1 MPRAEPSDDR
11 LPEEAAQLAR
21 AERAG
26 DPGRDGGTDE
36 PRPAA
41 PGTDEAESTLV
52 TDTSP
57 GPGGGAAV
65 PPAGPLTEPTGD
77 DPIDTESPG
86 AESGAGGWGDGDPLG
101 AGSAGTGSAGTESGD
116 GGPADRELEPTLP
129 EPVRARIVSLA
140 AAALPT
146 LPTDELPPPLRRVAK
161 FAPNRRAR
169 LGGGPIATQLAADPL
184 FRQRVASRVLA
195 EAGELGSVV
204 VSGASPAAADPVEV
218 AALAYLTRPPGW
230 RDLVEDAGAAVRAE
244 ADSAVVAELVR
255 EAEQRATRAEHDRAV
270 AKVEA
275 DKLRD
280 EVARLREELGQLRE
294 ENRVLGRTLREAQAG
309 QRRAAEL
316 LATEKG
322 RASRAAADHE
332 AELRR
337 VRARLAEAEAAAGAV
352 RQTAKEA
359 RSVDDA
365 RLWLLLE
372 TIGRAAVGLRR
383 ELALDP
389 ADRLPA
395 DYVADA
401 FAERPATA
409 NSARALDA
417 DDPVRLDELLAL
429 PRAHLVVDG
438 YNVTKRGFGDMSLE
452 QQRKRLITG
461 LGGIAAQ
468 TGDEV
473 TVVFDGAERMHG
485 LPPAP
490 RGVRVLFSRKGETAD
505 DLIRRLVRAE
515 PAGRPVVVVSSDR
528 EVADGVRRHGAYPL
542 GADSLLRRLARS

>member
-1 MPRAEPSDDR
+1 M
-11 LPEEAAQLAR
+11 
-21 AERAG
+21 
-26 DPGRDGGTDE
+26 
-36 PRPAA
+36 
-41 PGTDEAESTLV
+41 
-52 TDTSP
+52 
-57 GPGGGAAV
+57 
-65 PPAGPLTEPTGD
+65 PLTEPYD
-77 DPIDTESPG
+77 DHLPEESSDAALSGGVEPG
-86 AESGAGGWGDGDPLG
+86 AGAPEPEPTPPESEPEPTPAEPAPTAAD
-101 AGSAGTGSAGTESGD
+101 SAPTAAE
-116 GGPADRELEPTLP
+116 PEPTLP
-129 EPVRARIVSLA
+129 EPVRQRIV
-140 AAALPT
+140 ALT
-146 LPTDELPPPLRRVAK
+146 ATVLPVLPADEVPVPLRRVAK

-169 LGGGPIATQLAADPL
+169 LGAPAIAAQLTADPL
-184 FRQRVASRVLA
+184 FRQRVTARVLA
-195 EAGELGSVV
+195 DAGDLGAAVV
-204 VSGASPAAADPVEV
+204 DGTAPAAADPVEV
-218 AALAYLTRPPGW
+218 AALAYLARPRGW
-230 RDLVEDAGAAVRAE
+230 RELIDASGAAVRAE

-270 AKVEA
+270 ARVEA

-280 EVARLREELGQLRE
+280 ELARVREELGQLRE
-294 ENRVLGRTLREAQAG
+294 ENRQLGRTLREVQARE
-309 QRRAAEL
+309 RRAAEL
-316 LATEKG
+316 LATERG
-322 RASRAAADHE
+322 RAARATADTD

-337 VRARLAEAEAAAGAV
+337 VRARLAEAEAAAGVA
-352 RQTAKEA
+352 RATAKEA

-372 TIGRAAVGLRR
+372 TIGQAAVGLRR

-389 ADRLPA
+389 VEKLPA
-395 DYVADA
+395 DFVADA
-401 FAERPATA
+401 FSESPANPA
-409 NSARALDA
+409 GGGPGARARDT
-417 DDPVRLDELLAL
+417 DDPARLDQLLAL

-438 YNVTKRGFGDMSLE
+438 YNVTKRGFGEMSLE

-505 DLIRRLVRAE
+505 ELIRRLVRAE
-515 PAGRPVVVVSSDR
+515 PPGRPVVVVSSDR

>member
-1 MPRAEPSDDR
+1 M
-11 LPEEAAQLAR
+11 
-21 AERAG
+21 
-26 DPGRDGGTDE
+26 
-36 PRPAA
+36 
-41 PGTDEAESTLV
+41 
-52 TDTSP
+52 
-57 GPGGGAAV
+57 
-65 PPAGPLTEPTGD
+65 PLTEPHD
-77 DPIDTESPG
+77 DHLPQEDLVARDG
-86 AESGAGGWGDGDPLG
+86 AVGDPDPDLG
-101 AGSAGTGSAGTESGD
+101 SDLDLGSDPDAASTPGGESAIE
-116 GGPADRELEPTLP
+116 PEPTLP
-129 EPVRARIVSLA
+129 EPVRQRIVALTA
-140 AAALPT
+140 AVLPALPS
-146 LPTDELPPPLRRVAK
+146 DEVPVPLRRVAK

-169 LGGGPIATQLAADPL
+169 LGAPAIAAQLAADPL
-184 FRQRVASRVLA
+184 FRQRVTARVLA
-195 EAGELGSVV
+195 DAGDLGAAVID
-204 VSGASPAAADPVEV
+204 GTAPAAADPVEV
-218 AALAYLTRPPGW
+218 AALAYLGRPRGW
-230 RDLVEDAGAAVRAE
+230 RELIDASGAAVRAE

-270 AKVEA
+270 ARVEA

-280 EVARLREELGQLRE
+280 ELSRVREELGQLRE
-294 ENRVLGRTLREAQAG
+294 ESRQLARTLRETQA
-309 QRRAAEL
+309 RERKATEL
-316 LATEKG
+316 LATERG
-322 RASRAAADHE
+322 RAARASADVD

-337 VRARLAEAEAAAGAV
+337 ARARLAEAEAAAGVA
-352 RQTAKEA
+352 RASAKEA

-372 TIGRAAVGLRR
+372 TIGQAAVGLRR

-389 ADRLPA
+389 VDKLPA
-395 DYVADA
+395 DFVADA
-401 FAERPATA
+401 FAEQPGAAPAGPA
-409 NSARALDA
+409 ARARDT
-417 DDPVRLDELLAL
+417 DDPARLDQLLAL

-438 YNVTKRGFGDMSLE
+438 YNVTKRGFGEMSLE

-505 DLIRRLVRAE
+505 ELIRRLVRAE

>member
-1 MPRAEPSDDR
+1 MPLTEPSDDH
-11 LPEEAAQLAR
+11 LPQEDPVALDGATGNPDDNVVSATSD
-21 AERAG
+21 ASAPTAAG
-26 DPGRDGGTDE
+26 D
-36 PRPAA
+36 
-41 PGTDEAESTLV
+41 
-52 TDTSP
+52 
-57 GPGGGAAV
+57 GAA
-65 PPAGPLTEPTGD
+65 GEP
-77 DPIDTESPG
+77 
-86 AESGAGGWGDGDPLG
+86 
-101 AGSAGTGSAGTESGD
+101 
-116 GGPADRELEPTLP
+116 EPTLP
-129 EPVRARIVSLA
+129 EPVRQRIVALTA
-140 AAALPT
+140 AVLPT
-146 LPTDELPPPLRRVAK
+146 LPADEVPVPLRRVAK

-169 LGGGPIATQLAADPL
+169 LGAPAIAAQLTADPL
-184 FRQRVASRVLA
+184 FRQRVTARVLA
-195 EAGELGSVV
+195 DAGDLGAAVV
-204 VSGASPAAADPVEV
+204 EGTAPAAADPVEV
-218 AALAYLTRPPGW
+218 AALAYLARPRGW
-230 RDLVEDAGAAVRAE
+230 RELIDASGAAVRAE

-270 AKVEA
+270 ARVEA
-275 DKLRD
+275 EKLRD
-280 EVARLREELGQLRE
+280 ELARVREELGQLRE
-294 ENRVLGRTLREAQAG
+294 ESRQVARTLRETQA
-309 QRRAAEL
+309 RERKASEL
-316 LATEKG
+316 LATERG
-322 RASRAAADHE
+322 RAARASADVD

-337 VRARLAEAEAAAGAV
+337 ARARLAEAEAAAGMA
-352 RQTAKEA
+352 RASAKES

-372 TIGRAAVGLRR
+372 TIGQAAVGLRR

-389 ADRLPA
+389 VDKLPA
-395 DYVADA
+395 DFVADA
-401 FAERPATA
+401 FAEQPGTAPASPA
-409 NSARALDA
+409 ARARDT
-417 DDPVRLDELLAL
+417 DDPARLDQLLAL

-438 YNVTKRGFGDMSLE
+438 YNVTKRGFGEMSLE

-505 DLIRRLVRAE
+505 ELIRRLVRAE

>member
-1 MPRAEPSDDR
+1 MPLTEPTDDR
-11 LPEEAAQLAR
+11 LPE
-21 AERAG
+21 
-26 DPGRDGGTDE
+26 PG
-36 PRPAA
+36 AH
-41 PGTDEAESTLV
+41 
-52 TDTSP
+52 
-57 GPGGGAAV
+57 AV
-65 PPAGPLTEPTGD
+65 PAVD
-77 DPIDTESPG
+77 
-86 AESGAGGWGDGDPLG
+86 GDGEQDEVL
-101 AGSAGTGSAGTESGD
+101 
-116 GGPADRELEPTLP
+116 ELEPEPVLP
-129 EPVRARIVSLA
+129 EPVRQRIVALTA
-140 AAALPT
+140 VALPG
-146 LPTDELPPPLRRVAK
+146 LPNEELPVPLRRVAK

-169 LGGGPIATQLAADPL
+169 LGAPMIATQLASDPL
-184 FRQRVASRVLA
+184 FRQRITKRVLTD
-195 EAGELGSVV
+195 AGELGAAVIA
-204 VSGASPAAADPVEV
+204 GTAPAAADPVEV
-218 AALAYLTRPPGW
+218 AALAYLVRPRGW
-230 RDLVEDAGAAVRAE
+230 RELVEAAGVAVRAE

-255 EAEQRATRAEHDRAV
+255 EAEQRASRAEHDRAV
-270 AKVEA
+270 ARVEA

-280 EVARLREELGQLRE
+280 EVARVREELGQLRE
-294 ENRVLGRTLREAQAG
+294 ESRVLARSLRESQAKE
-309 QRRAAEL
+309 RKATEM

-322 RASRAAADHE
+322 RAARLGADHD

-337 VRARLAEAEAAAGAV
+337 LRARLAEAEAVVGAT

-372 TIGRAAVGLRR
+372 TIGQAAVGLRR

-389 ADRLPA
+389 ADRMPA

-401 FAERPATA
+401 FADRPASTT
-409 NSARALDA
+409 SARALDT
-417 DDPVRLDELLAL
+417 DDPARLDELLAM
-429 PRAHLVVDG
+429 PRVHLVADG
-438 YNVTKRGFGDMSLE
+438 YNVTKRGFGEMSLE

-461 LGGIAAQ
+461 LGGLAAQ
-468 TGDEV
+468 TGAEV

-542 GADSLLRRLARS
+542 GADSLLRRLSRS